1 MTREEFK
8 NEMEKIMDTIFSMKR
23 FYMDSSLKYC
33 KDCSFEIN
41 TGYVGYYDDGT
52 CGSHHYRY
60 KTVELFYEHR
70 STFYY
75 HSKFKN
81 ERILPKMIHFMY
93 DNATTEELRKLLDK
107 LKMMIIEKL

>member
-8 NEMEKIMDTIFSMKR
+8 NELEEIMNTIFSMNR
-23 FYMDSSLKYC
+23 FHMEHSLKYC
-33 KDCSFEIN
+33 KDCSFAIN

-52 CGSHHYRY
+52 CGSHQYRY

-93 DNATTEELRKLLDK
+93 DNATTKELRNLLDK
-107 LKMMIIEKL
+107 LKLMIVEKV